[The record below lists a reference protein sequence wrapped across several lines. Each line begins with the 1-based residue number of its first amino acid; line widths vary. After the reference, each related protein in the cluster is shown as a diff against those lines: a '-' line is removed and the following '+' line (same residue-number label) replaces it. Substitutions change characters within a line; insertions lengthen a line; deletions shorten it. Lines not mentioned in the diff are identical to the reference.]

1 MFINDLFQVKM
12 VMNID
17 KVQAIIQQSEL
28 ELKSV
33 EVEKEIP
40 IDNDIG
46 NLLASDT
53 NEIDNTRFG

>member
-1 MFINDLFQVKM
+1 M